1 MTMELGRDIF
11 TLLLGILGFLLP
23 LIFVPLLQG
32 EKSVMIFVVAVMIF
46 SGMFCLTLLWWDDAS
61 TWWLM
66 EYYGWDP
73 NGMCDSEYYQNVAEC
88 DRERVQK
95 LWNHNMGVGWPV
107 KAFLVYLFLFP
118 LQLILSA
125 IVFLFVKHYRIH
137 KIRGYKES

>member
-1 MTMELGRDIF
+1 MTMELIRNIC
-11 TLLLGILGFLLP
+11 TLLVGIIGFLLP
-23 LIFVPLLQG
+23 LLFVPLLQG
-32 EKSVMIFVVAVMIF
+32 GKDVMRFVVTTMIF
-46 SGMFCLTLLWWDDAS
+46 SGILCLTLLWWDDAS

-88 DRERVQK
+88 DRARVQK

-107 KAFLVYLFLFP
+107 KAFLAYLFLLP

-125 IVFLFVKHYRIH
+125 MVFFIIKHYRTN
-137 KIRGYKES
+137 KK